1 VKRSRMTFFVTV
13 LALSLLPPAL
23 SATPP
28 KAGQK
33 CTTLN
38 KKQTYRN
45 YQFTCVKKSGKLVWS
60 KGVLLKK
67 EGSNAASPTSSQ
79 SPSTSAT
86 PIAEPSPTP
95 RSSPSASIS
104 SAPTPFPSES
114 PTSKSKD
121 LVFETP
127 CSADPLVPQEW
138 RAMEAY
144 MQSIGACSAALRI
157 VEKSMPEST
166 PKIAI
171 NPKGDLADVGMCKLI
186 NKKGNYTYLGFPD
199 PTNKSAVD
207 IFRERRH
214 PSSNTTFQIIPIS
227 AVDAPA
233 GSSTPMQ
240 DYKKY
245 FDYMKNWIEYN
256 SDFDAN
262 VTFRVP
268 DKYFY
273 VPVKISDYQLLHSPS
288 DRVFAQAKRRDLM
301 NEVVKVVDKDI
312 DFRGADI
319 SILLVPA
326 GTSIQ
331 VIQQTV
337 VGWVMT
343 DEGPLDRITA
353 VAPDTTTLGEK
364 RPFANLN
371 HPIWWIHEFYHVGL
385 GLDDH
390 YGDQRW
396 VYGSHGTGMWTMMS
410 TGQTDLSTWEKWLA
424 GLLKDSQVRCAK
436 PTESSTHWL
445 APTTYKTQKEKLL
458 VVPISST
465 KAIVVESMR
474 VGGLNYKIPI
484 ESEGALVFVLDM
496 NQTEH
501 GFGMELKLP
510 DNRNL
515 PSQASRTP
523 FFMSNA
529 AFKIGESIEVDGVK
543 ISVVES
549 GAFGDVIKV
558 EPRR

>member
-1 VKRSRMTFFVTV
+1 M
-13 LALSLLPPAL
+13 
-23 SATPP
+23 
-28 KAGQK
+28 
-33 CTTLN
+33 
-38 KKQTYRN
+38 
-45 YQFTCVKKSGKLVWS
+45 VKKETPS
-60 KGVLLKK
+60 
-67 EGSNAASPTSSQ
+67 AAVPTS
-79 SPSTSAT
+79 T
-86 PIAEPSPTP
+86 PSPTP
-95 RSSPSASIS
+95 IPSVDPTPTSSASPAPSPTPSPSDS
-104 SAPTPFPSES
+104 SGLNNR
-114 PTSKSKD
+114 D

-157 VEKSMPEST
+157 VEKSMPDLMPLT
-166 PKIAI
+166 KISS
-171 NPKGDLADVGMCKLI
+171 KSDLLDVGVCKLV
-186 NKKGNYTYLGFPD
+186 NKKGDFTFLGFPD
-199 PTNKSAVD
+199 PTNRNAVD
-207 IFRERRH
+207 KFRERRH
-214 PSSNTTFQIIPIS
+214 PSSNTTFQVVPIS
-227 AVDAPA
+227 GVDAPA
-233 GSSTPMQ
+233 GSTTPMQ

-256 SDFDAN
+256 SDFGAN

-273 VPVKISDYQLLHSPS
+273 VPVKIGEYQLLHKPS
-288 DRVFAQAKRRDLM
+288 DRVFAQTKRRELM
-301 NEVVKVVDKDI
+301 NEVIKVVDKDI
-312 DFRGADI
+312 DFRGADM

-337 VGWVMT
+337 LGWVMT

-364 RPFANLN
+364 RPYANLN
-371 HPIWWIHEFYHVGL
+371 HPIWWIHEFYHVAL

-410 TGQTDLSTWEKWLA
+410 TGQTELSTWEKWLA
-424 GLLKDSQVRCAK
+424 GLLKDSQVRCAR

-474 VGGLNYKIPI
+474 VGGLNYKIPV

-501 GFGMELKLP
+501 GFGIEIKLP

-515 PSQASRTP
+515 PSQASRKS

-529 AFKIGESIEVDGVK
+529 AFKLSESIVIDGVK
-543 ISVVES
+543 ISIVES
-549 GAFGDVIKV
+549 GTFGDIVKV
-558 EPRR
+558 ERA

>member
-1 VKRSRMTFFVTV
+1 MH
-13 LALSLLPPAL
+13 
-23 SATPP
+23 
-28 KAGQK
+28 
-33 CTTLN
+33 
-38 KKQTYRN
+38 
-45 YQFTCVKKSGKLVWS
+45 
-60 KGVLLKK
+60 
-67 EGSNAASPTSSQ
+67 
-79 SPSTSAT
+79 
-86 PIAEPSPTP
+86 
-95 RSSPSASIS
+95 
-104 SAPTPFPSES
+104 
-114 PTSKSKD
+114 
-121 LVFETP
+121 
-127 CSADPLVPQEW
+127 
-138 RAMEAY
+138 
-144 MQSIGACSAALRI
+144 SIGACSAALRI
-157 VEKSMPEST
+157 VEKSMPESMPAT
-166 PKIAI
+166 VTSLKS
-171 NPKGDLADVGMCKLI
+171 DLSDVGVCKLV
-186 NKKGNYTYLGFPD
+186 NKKSNGNYLGFPD

-227 AVDAPA
+227 GVDAPA
-233 GSSTPMQ
+233 GSTTPMQ

-245 FDYMKNWIEYN
+245 FDYVKNWIEYN
-256 SDFDAN
+256 SDFGAN

-268 DKYFY
+268 NKYYY
-273 VPVKISDYQLLHSPS
+273 VPLKIGDYQLLHKPS
-288 DRVFAQAKRRDLM
+288 DRIFAQNKRREFM
-301 NEVVKVVDKDI
+301 NEVIKVVDKDI

-319 SILLVPA
+319 SIVLVPA

-353 VAPDTTTLGEK
+353 VAPDTTTLGEN

-390 YGDQRW
+390 YGDQRF

-410 TGQTDLSTWEKWLA
+410 TGQTELSTWEKWLT
-424 GLLKDSQVRCAK
+424 GLLRDSQVRCAK

-474 VGGLNYKIPI
+474 VGGLNYKIPL

-501 GFGMELKLP
+501 GYGMEIKLP

-515 PSQASRTP
+515 PSQASRKS

-529 AFKIGESIEVDGVK
+529 AFKSGESIVIDGVK
-543 ISVVES
+543 VSVVES
-549 GAFGDVIKV
+549 GTFGDVIKV
-558 EPRR
+558 ERA

>member
-1 VKRSRMTFFVTV
+1 VKRSGVALVVMA
-13 LALSLLPPAL
+13 LAISLLSPAF

-38 KKQTYRN
+38 KKQTYKN
-45 YQFTCVKKSGKLVWS
+45 YQYTCVKKSGKLVWS
-60 KGVLLKK
+60 SGVLVKK
-67 EGSNAASPTSSQ
+67 ETPSAAAPTS
-79 SPSTSAT
+79 T
-86 PIAEPSPTP
+86 PSPTP
-95 RSSPSASIS
+95 IPSIE
-104 SAPTPFPSES
+104 PTPTQSES
-114 PTSKSKD
+114 PATKRKD
-121 LVFETP
+121 FVYETP
-127 CSADPLVPQEW
+127 CWPDPLAPQEW

-157 VEKSMPEST
+157 VEKSMPEAKPLTNVSV
-166 PKIAI
+166 KSALLEA
-171 NPKGDLADVGMCKLI
+171 GACKLV
-186 NKKGNYTYLGFPD
+186 NKKGNSTYLGFPD

-207 IFRERRH
+207 EFMERRH
-214 PSSNTTFQIIPIS
+214 PSSDTTFQIIPIS
-227 AVDAPA
+227 GIDAPA
-233 GSSTPMQ
+233 GSTTPMQ

-245 FDYMKNWIEYN
+245 FDYVKNWIEYN
-256 SDFDAN
+256 SDFGAN

-273 VPVKISDYQLLHSPS
+273 VPVKIGDYQLLHSPS
-288 DRVFAQAKRRDLM
+288 DRAFAQTKRRELM
-301 NEVVKVVDKDI
+301 NEVIKVVDKDI
-312 DFRGADI
+312 DFRGADM

-337 VGWVMT
+337 TGWVMS
-343 DEGPLDRITA
+343 DEGPVNRITA
-353 VAPDTTTLGEK
+353 VAPDTTTLGET

-410 TGQTDLSTWEKWLA
+410 TGQTELSTWEKWLA

-474 VGGLNYKIPI
+474 VGGLNYKIPV

-501 GFGMELKLP
+501 GYGMEIKLP

-515 PSQASRTP
+515 PSQASRKS

-529 AFKIGESIEVDGVK
+529 AFKSGESIVIDGVK
-543 ISVVES
+543 VSVVES
-549 GAFGDVIKV
+549 GTFGDVIKV
-558 EPRR
+558 ERA